1 MRNYKYRGL
10 PYEDVDF
17 DFIDVHIK
25 KDEFVYGNLIV
36 DGNKAFIVN
45 GIVEVTEDNL
55 QLEQWIRVRP
65 ETVGQFTGL
74 KDKNGVEIYDG
85 DIIQVVAHMV
95 TLQGKP
101 TKDEKSIST
110 YKVFYH
116 PKRCQWFI
124 ERLTSN
130 KGRTIG
136 FQEELN
142 YIVSHYW
149 EVIGNIH
156 SGVSG
161 SEKSTK

>member
-1 MRNYKYRGL
+1 MRTYKFRGL
-10 PYEDVDF
+10 PFEDVDF
-17 DFIDVHIK
+17 EEINVHIK
-25 KDEFVYGNLIV
+25 KNEFVYGNLIV

-65 ETVGQFTGL
+65 ETVEQFTGL
-74 KDKNGVEIYDG
+74 HDKNGVDIYEG
-85 DIIQVVAHMV
+85 DIIQVVSNMV
-95 TLQGKP
+95 TIDGKP

-116 PKRCQWFI
+116 PKRGQWFI

-149 EVIGNIH
+149 EVVGNIH
-156 SGVSG
+156 EV
-161 SEKSTK
+161 KSNE